1 MLLIHEMFSRAYN
14 VLGSMLDI
22 EDIEVWGKKKAKT
35 VVVLALK
42 ELTMGEMNNIFFFIN
57 PDMYGQ

>member
-22 EDIEVWGKKKAKT
+22 EDIEVWGKK
-35 VVVLALK
+35 
-42 ELTMGEMNNIFFFIN
+42 
-57 PDMYGQ
+57 GQKQLWSLPSRS

>member
-35 VVVLALK
+35 VEVLALK
-42 ELTMGEMNNIFFFIN
+42 ELTMGEMNNIFFL
-57 PDMYGQ
+57 

>member
-22 EDIEVWGKKKAKT
+22 EDIEVWGKKK
-35 VVVLALK
+35 
-42 ELTMGEMNNIFFFIN
+42 
-57 PDMYGQ
+57 GQNSCGPCPQGVDNGGDE